1 MKSIIVIEGGI
12 VQSVYTDADDLDVEI
27 VDLDTEDP
35 DELKETEER
44 LEEIERDKSLRD
56 IY

>member
-44 LEEIERDKSLRD
+44 LEEVERDKSLRD